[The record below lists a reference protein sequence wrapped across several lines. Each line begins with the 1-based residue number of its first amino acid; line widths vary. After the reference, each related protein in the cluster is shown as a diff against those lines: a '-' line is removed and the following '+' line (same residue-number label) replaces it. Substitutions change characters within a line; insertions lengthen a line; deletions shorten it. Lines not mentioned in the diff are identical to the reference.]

1 MMNVVG
7 KLRDSSGRYVKS
19 AEKNKLSII
28 IRMLREKGRGEGGMR
43 KSRRFAQYLL
53 FTIIFLVVLLWGAKY
68 GVGLRILGA
77 KTYNQIP
84 YLAFSSL
91 FSIVFGIVLAIPHR
105 IKEFSKI
112 GKWTVDWMKLLAI
125 GLPTI
130 LLNLSLIL
138 IILTPIGKLKYFTY
152 YNSFIEVMIT
162 DNRVITL
169 SGIFFGYILVSSL
182 NKRVINNSELVEP
195 SKPADF
201 T

>member
-1 MMNVVG
+1 
-7 KLRDSSGRYVKS
+7 
-19 AEKNKLSII
+19 
-28 IRMLREKGRGEGGMR
+28 MLREKGKGEGEVR

-53 FTIIFLVVLLWGAKY
+53 LTIILLVVLLWGAKY
-68 GVGLRILGA
+68 GAGLRILGA

-84 YLAFSSL
+84 YLVFASL

-152 YNSFIEVMIT
+152 YNPFIEVMIT
-162 DNRVITL
+162 DSRVITL
-169 SGIFFGYILVSSL
+169 SGVFFGYIIISSL
-182 NKRVINNSELVEP
+182 NKRVISNPELVEP